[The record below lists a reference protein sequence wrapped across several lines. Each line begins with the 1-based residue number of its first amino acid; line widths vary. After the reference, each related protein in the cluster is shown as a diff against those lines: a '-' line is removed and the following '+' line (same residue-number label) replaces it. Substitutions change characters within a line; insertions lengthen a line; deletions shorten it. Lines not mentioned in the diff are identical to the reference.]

1 MTGTVLDR
9 LAAQRIVPVIRAA
22 DPADAVATARA
33 CAAAGL
39 DVVELTCTT
48 PRVGEALH
56 ALRDD
61 GLCVGLGTIT
71 AAAEVDVAVAGG
83 AAFVVSFTNPTNMVA
98 AAHAAGLTAIPGALT
113 PSEVAACRVAGAD
126 AVKLFPARVLTPGY
140 LSDLRAVL
148 PDLRAVVTGGLRA
161 RAEDLHGW
169 LDAGALAL
177 GLGGEL
183 GSAAADGAPE
193 VTRRAAAAL
202 AIARAA
208 ATPGAAPPAS
218 A

>member
-1 MTGTVLDR
+1 VTGSPAAVLER
-9 LAAQRIVPVIRAA
+9 LAAQRVVPVIRAG

-33 CAAAGL
+33 CAAGGL
-39 DVVELTCTT
+39 EVVELTCTT
-48 PRVGEALH
+48 PRVEEALH
-56 ALRDD
+56 ELRGD

-71 AAAEVDVAVAGG
+71 AAAEVEAAAAAG
-83 AAFVVSFTNPTNMVA
+83 AAFAVSFSNPDGMVA
-98 AAHAAGLTAIPGALT
+98 AAHAAGLAAIPGALT
-113 PSEVAACRVAGAD
+113 PTEVAACRAAGAD
-126 AVKLFPARVLTPGY
+126 AVKLFPARLLTPGY
-140 LSDLRAVL
+140 LRDLRAVL
-148 PDLRAVVTGGLRA
+148 PGLRVVVTGGLRA

-183 GSAAADGAPE
+183 GTAAADGAPE

-208 ATPGAAPPAS
+208 VRP
-218 A
+218 

>member
-1 MTGTVLDR
+1 VSAVLDR
-9 LAAQRIVPVIRAA
+9 LAAQRVVPVIRCG

-33 CAAAGL
+33 CAAAGM

-48 PRVGEALH
+48 PAVGEALD

-71 AAAEVDVAVAGG
+71 DALQIDIAVAGG
-83 AAFVVSFTNPTNMVA
+83 AQFVVSFTNPYDFVG
-98 AAHAAGLTAIPGALT
+98 AAHASGLAAIPGALT
-113 PSEVAACRVAGAD
+113 PTEVAACRAAGAD
-126 AVKLFPARVLTPGY
+126 AVKLFPARILTPGY
-140 LSDLRAVL
+140 LRDLRAVL

-183 GSAAADGAPE
+183 GTAGADGAAE
-193 VTRRAAAAL
+193 VTRRAADAL
-202 AIARAA
+202 AIAREALR
-208 ATPGAAPPAS
+208 S
-218 A
+218 